1 MTAGQKNPTLGAPT
15 SLRGRGAWRAC
26 HAGQQG
32 PERWE
37 GLETA
42 RGPKP
47 PAQLVQLKGP
57 LVHCAFHLLREH
69 TCEKD
74 KTQTSWMA

>member
-1 MTAGQKNPTLGAPT
+1 MQD
-15 SLRGRGAWRAC
+15 SRDQRDGR
-26 HAGQQG
+26 
-32 PERWE
+32 

-42 RGPKP
+42 RGSKP

-57 LVHCAFHLLREH
+57 LSRCAFHLLREH

-74 KTQTSWMA
+74 KPQASWMA